1 MARKKGKG
9 RARGST
15 ASHRTRPAPEWWERL
30 PDHTQHSLCIAF
42 LVGVAAAFFGPIL
55 FTGQS
60 LIGGDT
66 VQWRAMA
73 EAMFDFRAATGEEP
87 LWAPNGFG
95 GMPGYMISYPDV
107 IPQADT
113 IATALRTLI
122 WPASHFLFLLFG
134 MYLLVFFISRDKL
147 ASVLA
152 ASAYGLTTY
161 LPIILAAG
169 HNTKFIA
176 LCFAPWLL
184 LAFVYALRKPGLLA
198 GLLFAI
204 ALAVN
209 IRADHVQITYYT
221 SFLIGIW
228 WIVEGISAY
237 RQGRLQAFGQTTAW
251 LAGGSVLALLM
262 VAQPMLT
269 HFEYKDFTIRGAAS
283 AGEDAAGLAWDYAMN
298 WSQGWGELVTLL
310 IADAYGGGGQT
321 YWGPKPFTEG
331 PHYVGGVVLL
341 LAGLALYLV
350 RSTTARA
357 LGIGALLMTLF
368 ALGEHFEPL
377 NRLMF
382 NYFPLF
388 DAFRVPETWLSI
400 VALALAVL
408 AGLGLAQVRAAD
420 PSAKDAGPTN
430 TAVYGGVGIAAGLTV
445 LLLLGGS
452 ALFGFERPGERDQIM
467 QQIAQSNNVPLDDPR
482 VAQAADNFLEET
494 REERQRAFR
503 GDAGRTLLFL
513 VIAGAALVLYRRERI
528 PGYAMAIVLVLLVVT
543 DLWGVDRRHLNTDR
557 LVEATDP
564 TDLIATYDFDRFLTE
579 RKREAGGAGHFRV
592 LSLERDPMNNA
603 RPAFHYETI
612 GGYHGAKLRL
622 YQDYIDFLY
631 RDPGTAIQTPAVLD
645 LMNVRYVVSPQPL
658 PGMQAVFE
666 SEETGLTVLERPDT
680 PPRAYF
686 VGETA
691 PVDTPEEAFAIL
703 QTSGHDVQ
711 QTAVVQAAD
720 DLSTTP
726 VTSASTA
733 EAAVTQHTPRE
744 ITIELVTDAPRLL
757 VLSEVYYPA
766 GWTAA
771 IAGEELPIHR
781 VNHFQRGISIP
792 EGEHTLT
799 LRFDPSSHTTGVWVA
814 GVSTTLVYG
823 AVLFLLVQAVR
834 RRSTGG
840 DTNATAD
847 DTV

>member
-9 RARGST
+9 RARSST
-15 ASHRTRPAPEWWERL
+15 ASHRTRPAPAWWERL
-30 PDHTQHSLCIAF
+30 PDATQHSLCIAF

-73 EAMFDFRAATGEEP
+73 EAMFDYRAATGEEP

-113 IATALRTLI
+113 VATALRSLI

-152 ASAYGLTTY
+152 AAAYGLTTY
-161 LPIILAAG
+161 IPIILAAG

-198 GLLFAI
+198 GVLFAV

-228 WIVEGISAY
+228 WIGEGIAAY
-237 RQGRLQAFGQTTAW
+237 RQDRLKAFGQTTAW

-262 VAQPMLT
+262 VAQPLLT
-269 HFEYKDFTIRGAAS
+269 HFEYKDFTIRGAAP
-283 AGEDAAGLAWDYAMN
+283 AGDDTAGLAWDYAMN
-298 WSQGWGELVTLL
+298 WSQGWGELVTLFV
-310 IADAYGGGGQT
+310 ADAYGGGGQT

-350 RSTTARA
+350 RSTAARA
-357 LGIGALLMTLF
+357 LGIGVLLMTLF
-368 ALGEHFEPL
+368 SLGEHFEPL

-382 NYFPLF
+382 TYFPLF

-408 AGLGLAQVRAAD
+408 AGLGLAQVRAAK
-420 PSAKDAGPTN
+420 PSAQEATSTN
-430 TAVYGGVGIAAGLTV
+430 RAVYGGVAIALGLAA
-445 LLLLGGS
+445 LLFLGGN
-452 ALFGFERPGERDQIM
+452 ALFDFERPGERDQIM
-467 QQIAQSNNVPLDDPR
+467 QQIAQSNNVPVNDPR
-482 VAQAADNFLEET
+482 VAQAADNFLEDT
-494 REERQRAFR
+494 REERQRALR

-513 VIAGAALVLYRRERI
+513 LIAGAALVLYRRERM
-528 PGYAMAIVLVLLVVT
+528 PGYVMAVVLVLLVVT
-543 DLWGVDRRHLNTDR
+543 DLWGVDRRHLNSER
-557 LVEATDP
+557 LVPAEAP
-564 TDLIATYDFDRFLTE
+564 ADLIATHDFDRFLNE
-579 RKREAGGAGHFRV
+579 QQREAGGPGQFRV
-592 LSLERDPMNNA
+592 LSLERAPMNNA
-603 RPAFHYETI
+603 RPAYHYETI

-666 SEETGLTVLERPDT
+666 SEDTGLTVLERPDAA
-680 PPRAYF
+680 PRAYF

-691 PVDTPEEAFAIL
+691 PVETPEDAFRIL
-703 QTSGHDVQ
+703 RASGHDVEE
-711 QTAVVQAAD
+711 TAVVQAAD
-720 DLSTTP
+720 DLTTTP
-726 VTSASTA
+726 ITA
-733 EAAVTQHTPRE
+733 ESIAEATVTQHTPRE
-744 ITIELVTDAPRLL
+744 ITVDVATDAPRLL

-766 GWTAA
+766 GWRAS
-771 IAGEELPIHR
+771 IGGEAVPIHR
-781 VNHFQRGISIP
+781 VNHFQRGLPIP
-792 EGEHTLT
+792 EGAHTLT
-799 LRFDPSSHTTGVWVA
+799 LRFAPSSHTTGVWIA

-823 AVLFLLVQAVR
+823 AVLFLLIQGVR
-834 RRSTGG
+834 QRRLEEAEG
-840 DTNATAD
+840 AD
-847 DTV
+847 AKEG